1 MQNLPSPALSQHIH
15 FSAEPLSLAPGG
27 RLRRKIRVGR
37 ERGHC
42 VCWPCSKIPAL
53 GWEQPLGWLKKL
65 SAGTKPPPRAWL
77 VPTAPASWGRGESV
91 PCLEH
96 PHTSR
101 GSAPNF
107 RAPQPCHGQWEPC
120 CAGFLAAVGQ
130 EQPSWQLPCPHHRML
145 CERRAASCSQETE
158 GEGGRA
164 MPGDLTTKE
173 DTTAPQAL
181 LFFKKRSPGAMQ
193 GDCFKW

>member
-1 MQNLPSPALSQHIH
+1 MASTPMQNLPSPALSQHIH

-42 VCWPCSKIPAL
+42 VCWPCSKIPVL
-53 GWEQPLGWLKKL
+53 GSEQPLGWLKKL

-107 RAPQPCHGQWEPC
+107 RAPQPCHGHAVLASLQPWGKSSR
-120 CAGFLAAVGQ
+120 AGSCRAPAMGCSARGGQHPAAKKRRGKVVGQ
-130 EQPSWQLPCPHHRML
+130 RW
-145 CERRAASCSQETE
+145 ET
-158 GEGGRA
+158 
-164 MPGDLTTKE
+164 
-173 DTTAPQAL
+173 
-181 LFFKKRSPGAMQ
+181 
-193 GDCFKW
+193 